1 MKTRRE
7 LLVSAAAG
15 GVLGLL
21 PRNVAAGDVA
31 APKEEAKAAKTM
43 LVLGGTAF
51 LGPEVVAEAKGLG
64 YRITLFNRGKT
75 NPGMFPDLEKLR
87 GDRDGD
93 LKALE
98 GRTWDVVVDTSGYFP
113 KQVRA
118 SAGLLA
124 KSTKHYVFVS
134 SISVFDDTSRP
145 GLDES
150 SPVGRL
156 PAGTDPDSLTKITG
170 GSYGPLKALCEEAAE
185 KAMPGRVLN
194 VRPGLIVGP
203 GDRSDRFTYWPVRV
217 ARGGAVLAPG
227 APTDPI
233 QIIDVRDLA
242 AWIVRAADERVAGV
256 FNATGPKD
264 VLTIGTLL
272 ATCKDV
278 SRSDA
283 TFRWADAA
291 FLEASKVSA
300 WSDMPV
306 WLPPAGETAGASAV
320 SARKAIARGL
330 TFRPLAAT
338 VEDTLAYWRSLPAE
352 RRTKMRAG
360 ISPEREAEVLRALD
374 ARAAPPTSATAGDGT
389 KG

>member
-1 MKTRRE
+1 M
-7 LLVSAAAG
+7 
-15 GVLGLL
+15 
-21 PRNVAAGDVA
+21 
-31 APKEEAKAAKTM
+31 
-43 LVLGGTAF
+43 
-51 LGPEVVAEAKGLG
+51 
-64 YRITLFNRGKT
+64 
-75 NPGMFPDLEKLR
+75 
-87 GDRDGD
+87 
-93 LKALE
+93 
-98 GRTWDVVVDTSGYFP
+98 
-113 KQVRA
+113 
-118 SAGLLA
+118 
-124 KSTKHYVFVS
+124 
-134 SISVFDDTSRP
+134 
-145 GLDES
+145 
-150 SPVGRL
+150 
-156 PAGTDPDSLTKITG
+156 
-170 GSYGPLKALCEEAAE
+170 
-185 KAMPGRVLN
+185 
-194 VRPGLIVGP
+194 
-203 GDRSDRFTYWPVRV
+203 
-217 ARGGAVLAPG
+217 LAPG